1 MVYVH
6 PRIPINILNLRSII
20 TVNATFVRY
29 NFMEDAAR
37 VDAGVLHGGCPV
49 LKGEKWSKFVL
60 RRMEIF

>member
-1 MVYVH
+1 
-6 PRIPINILNLRSII
+6 
-20 TVNATFVRY
+20 
-29 NFMEDAAR
+29 MEDAAR